1 LPETG
6 ESPGLVAYDPALM
19 FWIAPVDK
27 ETVQRNNQGRSMRRS
42 TAGFFMVLLIAA
54 LGASEAQAAPALQI
68 RGLSCR
74 SEWVDIRNASAQPVS
89 LSGFRLYDGNRAH
102 RFDFPNETLGPQGI
116 ARVWA
121 DGRSGGPYLKSWTGW
136 GGPIFADTGDQ
147 ARLVNPNGDAIST
160 TSCPDAV
167 APPPPPGGNC
177 LPNYSPCIRAGSDV
191 DCRGGNG
198 DGPRFVR
205 GPITITGSDP
215 YRLDGSDNDG
225 IGCEG
230 PR

>member
-1 LPETG
+1 MTNVTPVYCFSSRADPVHRGDTRGDRPGVLPETG

-27 ETVQRNNQGRSMRRS
+27 ETVQRNNQGRS
-42 TAGFFMVLLIAA
+42 
-54 LGASEAQAAPALQI
+54 
-68 RGLSCR
+68 
-74 SEWVDIRNASAQPVS
+74 
-89 LSGFRLYDGNRAH
+89 
-102 RFDFPNETLGPQGI
+102 
-116 ARVWA
+116 
-121 DGRSGGPYLKSWTGW
+121 
-136 GGPIFADTGDQ
+136 
-147 ARLVNPNGDAIST
+147 
-160 TSCPDAV
+160 
-167 APPPPPGGNC
+167 
-177 LPNYSPCIRAGSDV
+177 IRAGSDV
-191 DCRGGNG
+191 DCRGDKG